1 MHWAVILVAA
11 PSTTQA
17 AAAPGWNWN
26 VFLGAIA
33 GGLIGAGIPAVI
45 TMVGWRRERARRRED
60 RQWADAEI
68 VADARHLLHDI
79 DPARRGLNVSTAPG
93 AEDALWAG
101 LNQRRDEVRRQL
113 LRMAAGHPSAAVQ
126 SAAEKL
132 EVSLFTAA
140 VQAEWL
146 VADVIKGRDTSEQL
160 GYAQKSYESAMAAC
174 ADLESAV
181 KDAGRG
187 K

>member
-1 MHWAVILVAA
+1 MHWAVILAAA
-11 PSTTQA
+11 PPVTQ
-17 AAAPGWNWN
+17 AAAPGWSWN

-33 GGLIGAGIPAVI
+33 GGLIGAGIPAVM

-79 DPARRGLNVSTAPG
+79 DPARRGLNANPAPD

-101 LNQRRDEVRRQL
+101 LNERRDEVRRQL

-126 SAAEKL
+126 SAAGKL
-132 EVSLFTAA
+132 EVSLLTAA

-146 VADVIKGRDTSEQL
+146 VADLIKGRDTSKQL
-160 GYAQKSYESAMAAC
+160 GYAQKTYESAMAAC
-174 ADLESAV
+174 AELESAV
-181 KDAGRG
+181 KAAAQG